1 MKKQIPSIQPY
12 FTNVIPYLARAGQ
25 KLPAIFI
32 LSTLSLI
39 LGATALQGA
48 ILVTFVES
56 NGDVTASF
64 SGSLDLVGLTRVG
77 DDNAGYAV
85 TFNTVRFRI
94 LEARGS
100 DSYSGGVSTASG
112 LNSSPDVFKITED
125 FGYYENNSFYVPQAT
140 ALNSVYTIAGGQ
152 SLEWTGKTLT
162 SIGLSALTTTPF
174 AVWNN
179 PNASGT
185 DGSFQFVV
193 GTVPEPASTV
203 WFISAFFALLVF
215 SRRRR

>member
-1 MKKQIPSIQPY
+1 MLSPIFLALAKKKS
-12 FTNVIPYLARAGQ
+12 
-25 KLPAIFI
+25 AIFI
-32 LSTLSLI
+32 LSTLSFI
-39 LGATALQGA
+39 LAVPALNGA

-64 SGSLDLVGLTRVG
+64 SGSLDLVGLTRAS

-85 TFNTVRFRI
+85 TFNTIRFRI

-112 LNSSPDVFKITED
+112 LNSSPDVFNITED
-125 FGYYENNSFYVPQAT
+125 FGYYENVYFYVPQAT
-140 ALNSVYTIAGGQ
+140 PLNSVYTIASGQ

-162 SIGLSALTTTPF
+162 SIGLGALTTSPF
-174 AVWNN
+174 TVWNN

-193 GTVPEPASTV
+193 GTVPEPASTACY
-203 WFISAFFALLVF
+203 ISAFVALLVF
-215 SRRRR
+215 SRRRRLNALQV